1 MDALVKIA
9 AYMDENGIAY
19 DRNTPGSELT
29 TFRTG
34 GPVSLVAKP
43 LFMGEALELQN
54 EAKKLGVPFFV
65 IGNGSNLLI
74 PDEGLDMLFI
84 KLGGEFC
91 EFFMHGSMLYCG
103 AGASMAA
110 AAKHS
115 VAQGF
120 MGLEWAAGIP
130 GTVGGAVAMNAG
142 AYGGEIKQVL
152 KEVVAIKEGEIVH
165 FDVDPDLLGYR
176 HSAYSYP
183 DMTVLEAR
191 FLLLPDDGGAASRM
205 EDYSARR
212 RDKQPLNYPSAGST
226 FKRPEG
232 HFAGKLIEDAGLKG
246 FSIGGACVSEKHAG
260 FIINKGGAASADV
273 LALIEHVRKTVF
285 DRFGVMLEPEVRI
298 LQTDSFSGGQ

>member
-1 MDALVKIA
+1 MTELEKIA

-19 DRNTPGSELT
+19 ERNVPGAELT

-34 GPVSLVAKP
+34 GPVALVAKP
-43 LFMGEALELQN
+43 LYWGQALAIHNAAKELG
-54 EAKKLGVPFFV
+54 AKSFV

-74 PDEGLDMLFI
+74 PDRGLDCLFI
-84 KLGGEFC
+84 KLGGEFN
-91 EFFMHGSMLYCG
+91 EFFMEGSTLICG

-110 AAKHS
+110 AAKYS
-115 VAQGF
+115 VAKGF

-152 KEVVAIKEGEIVH
+152 KEVVAINECGLVH
-165 FDVDPDLLGYR
+165 CKVDPGLLSYR
-176 HSAYSYP
+176 KSAYSYP
-183 DMTVLEAR
+183 DMTLLEAR
-191 FLLLPDDGGAASRM
+191 FELLPDDGGAKERM

-232 HFAGKLIEDAGLKG
+232 FFAGKLIEDAGLKG
-246 FSIGGACVSEKHAG
+246 FCVGGACVSEKHAG
-260 FIINKGGAASADV
+260 FIINRGGATSSDI
-273 LALIEHVRKTVF
+273 LALIDHVRRTVF
-285 DRFGVMLEPEVRI
+285 EKYGVMLEPEVKI
-298 LQTDSFSGGQ
+298 LKESGTDD